1 MAHLTLHDDLDA
13 QQKKVS
19 GIVWVSLIGLV
30 LFFVWAY
37 FATLD
42 EVTVGTGKVTPSSKA
57 QQIDSL
63 DGGVILKLMV
73 QEGSIVNRGQML
85 AQPDHHLA

>member
-1 MAHLTLHDDLDA
+1 MAHLTLHDELEA
-13 QQKKVS
+13 ESRKVS
-19 GIVWVSLIGLV
+19 WIIWASLASLLI
-30 LFFVWAY
+30 FFVWAR
-37 FATLD
+37 FAVLD

-73 QEGSIVNRGQML
+73 QEGSVVNRGQ
-85 AQPDHHLA
+85 